1 MRIPHTI
8 PRNTYWVYK
17 PSEQA
22 LNLNGELNRHI
33 RSEDAEWDVNL
44 LPSLATLCLQSLVSN
59 FHVKQVLNELPDED
73 RCLLLETLSTDLPLT
88 LTVPLIE
95 DGIYW
100 KRSSE
105 DRWESMN
112 YVRDYE
118 GSWKRLYLER
128 HLQEYLEQLAP
139 EDFMQTEV
147 ESLVSLCSPYVKCLN
162 IRQLQAPRTQPP
174 VEIEGGCECPSEVDS
189 IDHINLE
196 PFIKGLNNLEN
207 LHIMFGVRD
216 CGMNFDWLLFK
227 LSTMDCTNIGL
238 GLDAANRL
246 KVFRIHRSNLDN
258 EKVSVLLRHMI
269 ENASITRLDFSHCQI
284 SDNGALAIGKLVS
297 VHPTLKE
304 VVLRNNA
311 IGPIG
316 SNGLAYALQQQGSP
330 LDLLDLRLNHI
341 GDTGVIDLCAALAKS
356 RYPRELILA
365 GCGLTEKAAIR
376 LGQMLQQNST
386 LQALDVSN
394 NHLGEIGGEAFALGL
409 NENTTL
415 LRLDYRMTG
424 ITDEYRSLIN
434 QALSNNII
442 AYKMKQR
449 ELAEAEVN
457 KNEEWE

>member
-139 EDFMQTEV
+139 EDFMQT
-147 ESLVSLCSPYVKCLN
+147 
-162 IRQLQAPRTQPP
+162 
-174 VEIEGGCECPSEVDS
+174 
-189 IDHINLE
+189 
-196 PFIKGLNNLEN
+196 EN